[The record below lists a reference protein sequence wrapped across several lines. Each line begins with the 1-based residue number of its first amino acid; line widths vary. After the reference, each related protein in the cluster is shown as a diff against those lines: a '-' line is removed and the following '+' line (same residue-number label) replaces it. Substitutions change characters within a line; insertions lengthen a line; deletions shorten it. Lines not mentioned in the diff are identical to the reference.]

1 MGAAPQRPDVEA
13 LVGALLDDEP
23 AVDRSGASHASTKDD
38 PEAAALTLRGI
49 DFSYGRVQILF
60 GIDLMVR
67 PGETM
72 ALLGAN
78 GAGKSTLL
86 RLVSGL
92 NLPARG
98 EVRHNGEAITSLPAE
113 ERMRRGIVQVTGG
126 AGVFTALTV
135 SENLRA
141 GAYRYKRR
149 EAAQRID
156 RTLDVFPMLAG
167 RRSTLAG
174 DLSGGQQHMLA
185 LALAL
190 MHDPQIL
197 IIDELS
203 LGLAP
208 IIVQQVIEVV
218 RQLKAEALTM
228 IIVEQSIDVA
238 LDIADRAVFMEKG
251 QIRFAGTADELEQ
264 RPDLLRAAFLGA

>member
-1 MGAAPQRPDVEA
+1 
-13 LVGALLDDEP
+13 
-23 AVDRSGASHASTKDD
+23 
-38 PEAAALTLRGI
+38 LRGI

-98 EVRHNGEAITSLPAE
+98 EVRHHGEAITSLPAE

-156 RTLDVFPMLAG
+156 RALDVFPMLAG

-174 DLSGGQQHMLA
+174 DLSGGQQHILA

-197 IIDELS
+197 IIDEMS

-218 RQLKAEALTM
+218 RGLKAEALTM

-251 QIRFAGTADELEQ
+251 QIRFTGTADELAQ
-264 RPDLLRAAFLGA
+264 RPDLLQAAFLGA

>member
-1 MGAAPQRPDVEA
+1 MDRP
-13 LVGALLDDEP
+13 
-23 AVDRSGASHASTKDD
+23 GASND
-38 PEAAALTLRGI
+38 AAGDVSQVALTLRGV
-49 DFSYGRVQILF
+49 DFSYGPVQILF
-60 GIDLMVR
+60 GIDLTVR
-67 PGETM
+67 PGETI

-92 NLPARG
+92 NLPGRG
-98 EVRHNGEAITSLPAE
+98 EVRHNGEVITGVPAE

-126 AGVFTALTV
+126 AAVFQALTV
-135 SENLRA
+135 TENMRA
-141 GAYRYKRR
+141 GAYRYKRK
-149 EAAQRID
+149 EAAQRIE
-156 RTLDVFPMLAG
+156 RALEVFPMLAE

-208 IIVQQVIEVV
+208 IVVQQVIEVV
-218 RQLKAEALTM
+218 RRLKAEAMTM
-228 IIVEQSIDVA
+228 MIVEQSVDVA

-251 QIRFAGTADELEQ
+251 QIRFIGTADELAQ
-264 RPDLLRAAFLGA
+264 RPDLVRAAFLGA